1 MVSTPFSKIIDLV
14 KKTGDTCIVLD
25 AAGEPAYVLLP
36 FGMYERLAAGKADVT
51 GMTEDQLLEKI
62 NRDIALWKSNNQET
76 ENTDDWLLDVSSV
89 ESEVKNTDKSLNKA
103 NLKVSERN
111 ENQQYYFEPID

>member
-1 MVSTPFSKIIDLV
+1 MASTPFSKIIDLV

-25 AAGEPAYVLLP
+25 VTGEPAYVLMP
-36 FGMYERLAAGKADVT
+36 FGMYERLAAGRADVT

-62 NRDIALWKSNNQET
+62 NRDIALWKSSSQEAENNIDWLPGATPVET
-76 ENTDDWLLDVSSV
+76 EVKSV
-89 ESEVKNTDKSLNKA
+89 EKPLNEAKSEPDGRT
-103 NLKVSERN
+103 